1 MSVSFTVRLPKELA
15 EKMKRC
21 REVNWSEVVRAA
33 IEEHLRRLEEL
44 RAEELASEVLERLIR
59 LGVSREDLQPRP
71 PAVEEGLRKA
81 LEKSV
86 EERRQLLRGLE
97 GA

>member
-1 MSVSFTVRLPKELA
+1 VSVNFTVRLPKELA
-15 EKMKRC
+15 EKMRRC

-44 RAEELASEVLERLIR
+44 RTEEPTSEVLERLRR
-59 LGVSREDLQPRP
+59 LGISREDLLPMP
-71 PAVEEGLRKA
+71 LAVEEELRRA

-86 EERRQLLRGLE
+86 EERRRLLRGLE

>member
-1 MSVSFTVRLPKELA
+1 MSVNFTVRLPKELA
-15 EKMKRC
+15 EKMRRC

-44 RAEELASEVLERLIR
+44 RTEEPTSEVLERLRR
-59 LGVSREDLQPRP
+59 LGISREDLLPMP
-71 PAVEEGLRKA
+71 LAVEEELRRA

-86 EERRQLLRGLE
+86 EERRRLLRGLE